1 MLKVIIFRSAT
12 SLSTIFI
19 TILALV
25 KEIFYVKSNLWLI
38 IQKVTHFKR
47 AYQIGIKHLKY
58 SNEGKLLLLQ
68 EHWDFKELLLIT
80 FIKIITLLW

>member
-1 MLKVIIFRSAT
+1 M
-12 SLSTIFI
+12 
-19 TILALV
+19 
-25 KEIFYVKSNLWLI
+25 
-38 IQKVTHFKR
+38 THFKR

-80 FIKIITLLW
+80 FIKIITLYDNNILHDTLTH